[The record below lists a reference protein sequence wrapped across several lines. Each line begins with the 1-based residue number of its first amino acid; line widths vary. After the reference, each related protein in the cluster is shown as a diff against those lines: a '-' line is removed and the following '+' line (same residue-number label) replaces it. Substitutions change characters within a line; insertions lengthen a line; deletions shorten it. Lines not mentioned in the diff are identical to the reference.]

1 MRWIVPYWVRCCS
14 YGFEFMKV
22 LRQFAGDTLG
32 SLSLARRVD
41 GLTDFVAQSFQRS
54 VRSAY
59 VSHPKLDPS
68 YARRANLC
76 PLHAPAV
83 ACENCAVFQLQ
94 QLYNALWDLRKCPKS
109 QSDLQ
114 AKLSI
119 RHAKLTHCRDV
130 VLEAVMLMCGVA
142 GAATSAGARLHGWL
156 DVLLRH
162 YTWQREVA
170 ANNWREREPDQ
181 QWKVLNPCAACP
193 NPEAVAHFPLV
204 FRLRDIVES
213 CSKHGVPGKG
223 GGLLFAKLQRLADD
237 ANQLKAQL
245 ESTAGLQSV
254 EVVVQSVP
262 PSGTQRSLWRTG
274 SGRTSGTPRWHST
287 SP

>member
-14 YGFEFMKV
+14 YGFESMKV
-22 LRQFAGDTLG
+22 LRQFAGDTLD

-83 ACENCAVFQLQ
+83 AGGNCAVLQLQ

-156 DVLLRH
+156 DVLTTLH
-162 YTWQREVA
+162 VA
-170 ANNWREREPDQ
+170 ARGRSQQLAETGTRSAVEGPEPRCCVPEPGSCGSLATCLQ
-181 QWKVLNPCAACP
+181 AAG
-193 NPEAVAHFPLV
+193 H
-204 FRLRDIVES
+204 VES

-262 PSGTQRSLWRTG
+262 PSGTQRLLWRTG
-274 SGRTSGTPRWHST
+274 SGRTSATPRWHST

>member
-83 ACENCAVFQLQ
+83 AGGNCAVLQLQ

-119 RHAKLTHCRDV
+119 RHAKLTHYRDV
-130 VLEAVMLMCGVA
+130 VLEAVMSM
-142 GAATSAGARLHGWL
+142 
-156 DVLLRH
+156 
-162 YTWQREVA
+162 
-170 ANNWREREPDQ
+170 
-181 QWKVLNPCAACP
+181 
-193 NPEAVAHFPLV
+193 
-204 FRLRDIVES
+204 
-213 CSKHGVPGKG
+213 
-223 GGLLFAKLQRLADD
+223 RLALVRGCTDGWMCFYD
-237 ANQLKAQL
+237 TTRGSASSQPTIGGNGKQI
-245 ESTAGLQSV
+245 S
-254 EVVVQSVP
+254 
-262 PSGTQRSLWRTG
+262 
-274 SGRTSGTPRWHST
+274 SGRSSTQVLRTRTRKLWLTCHLSSGCGTSSSRALGSWQGRRSALRESATPRG
-287 SP
+287 